1 MKRILPECFSF
12 ADREVLKFSAIL
24 LLFPYLNFFQS
35 IEAKKLF
42 NCFIRFESQV
52 QKMFKIIAWGI
63 IGQEGSFANISF
75 QVDLLRESD
84 THPNVIRYFCTVSL
98 G

>member
-24 LLFPYLNFFQS
+24 LLFPYLTFSQS

-42 NCFIRFESQV
+42 NYFIRFESQV
-52 QKMFKIIAWGI
+52 QKMFRSLLGELLDRRVHLPIFHFRWIFYESRMHIQMSSGI
-63 IGQEGSFANISF
+63 FA
-75 QVDLLRESD
+75 R
-84 THPNVIRYFCTVSL
+84 
-98 G
+98 

>member
-24 LLFPYLNFFQS
+24 LLFPYLTFSQS

-42 NCFIRFESQV
+42 NYFIRFESQV

-63 IGQEGSFANISF
+63 IGQEGYLPIFHFRWIFCESQMHIQMLSGIFA
-75 QVDLLRESD
+75 R
-84 THPNVIRYFCTVSL
+84 
-98 G
+98 